1 MPDPQEG
8 AASCLP
14 GARRGSLPVPIRELH
29 SEFAVEWQADY
40 RIEGRAFIVILGY
53 AVEEIDKMVPAPAT
67 ESSLVAAHERMK
79 IGRNEPCPC
88 GSGHKYKKCCLRADE
103 DLVRQTA
110 IASQVRR
117 DVSAQEMAAAPDS
130 DGVARPRKVKEISE
144 TDRRLDELW
153 QWFDSLNP
161 PSTEQMDELLEK
173 LLALPD
179 ATEWNDVLHTCA
191 QKGHPD
197 LPAVFRRIAAVVPH
211 TRETGM
217 SYFYW
222 AAAEEFTR
230 RGFGALLP
238 EVVAGYAKLGA
249 DGYDADALVHIED
262 ILLGGRFEAEA
273 LGLAERFLPIIRADD
288 SLMPYAAIEKCN
300 LVFQLRAGI
309 ALRGE
314 QDGASSPQAV
324 VEVLGRDLEEDIEDD
339 AIDRAAQVACD
350 TFDPVW
356 ARAHFDLV
364 TGDIRE
370 SEQAWQDCLRL
381 YDALL
386 RVSREAWRIDGL
398 PSGWV
403 FVGLSRLLESVYR
416 AQNRDEPKRKKNRK
430 GRTESQTDNLL
441 DCLTPSGMEQ
451 RIALACPD
459 LLGVN
464 VARAQIL
471 VDAHTV
477 LLDFAGRHGLIADGT
492 AAATRT
498 EVARLRGVLASG

>member
-1 MPDPQEG
+1 
-8 AASCLP
+8 
-14 GARRGSLPVPIRELH
+14 
-29 SEFAVEWQADY
+29 
-40 RIEGRAFIVILGY
+40 
-53 AVEEIDKMVPAPAT
+53 MVRAPAT

-88 GSGHKYKKCCLRADE
+88 GSGRKYKKCCLHANE
-103 DLVRQTA
+103 DLVRRAA
-110 IASQVRR
+110 IASQSQSRVAAEVRP
-117 DVSAQEMAAAPDS
+117 DVSAPEMAAAPGS
-130 DGVARPRKVKEISE
+130 DGVAPPRKVKEISE
-144 TDRRLDELW
+144 TDRRIDELW
-153 QWFDSLNP
+153 QWFGGLNP
-161 PSTEQMDELLEK
+161 PSTEQMDELLQK
-173 LLALPD
+173 LLALPPD
-179 ATEWNDVLHTCA
+179 ATEWNDVLRTCA

-222 AAAEEFTR
+222 AAAEIFTR
-230 RGFGALLP
+230 GGLRTLLP
-238 EVVAGYAKLGA
+238 EVVAGFARLGA
-249 DGYDADALVHIED
+249 HGYDADALANIED
-262 ILLGGRFEAEA
+262 ILLAGRFEVEA
-273 LGLAERFLPIIRADD
+273 LDLAERFLPIVRTDD
-288 SLMPYAAIEKCN
+288 GLMPYAAIEKCN

-314 QDGASSPQAV
+314 QDAASSPQAV
-324 VEVLGRDLEEDIEDD
+324 AQALRRDLEEDIERE

-350 TFDPVW
+350 AADPEW
-356 ARAHFDLV
+356 ARARFDLV
-364 TGDIRE
+364 TSDIRE

-381 YDALL
+381 YDTLL

-398 PSGWV
+398 PRGWV

-416 AQNRDEPKRKKNRK
+416 TQNRDETKRKRNKK
-430 GRTESQTDNLL
+430 SRTESQIGNLL

-451 RIALACPD
+451 RIARACPG

-498 EVARLRGVLASG
+498 ELARLRGILASG